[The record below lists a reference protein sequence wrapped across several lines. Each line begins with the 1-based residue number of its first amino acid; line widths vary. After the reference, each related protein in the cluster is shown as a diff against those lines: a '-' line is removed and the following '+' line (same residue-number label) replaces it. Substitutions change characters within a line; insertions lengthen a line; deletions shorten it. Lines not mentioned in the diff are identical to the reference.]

1 MTRIYNSPERQILT
15 NSGLH
20 TVLLETYLYVCV
32 LSVYLYG
39 GRMSVLGRTEE
50 GLVRRLVR
58 GASSV
63 AVGLKEL

>member
-1 MTRIYNSPERQILT
+1 MT
-15 NSGLH
+15 NSGLLH
-20 TVLLETYLYVCV
+20 TVLLETYLYVRV

>member
-1 MTRIYNSPERQILT
+1 M
-15 NSGLH
+15 
-20 TVLLETYLYVCV
+20 
-32 LSVYLYG
+32 SVYLYG

-58 GASSV
+58 DASSV